1 MRRNEILPIIFGMNP
16 PSKEVIIRKGKPN
29 WGGYDLFILHT
40 EFNEG
45 VESGAMVTNE
55 DVKKRFGIAAQLH
68 FRDLDS
74 MKKFGEM
81 IVEAERK
88 FEHDTPSKD

>member
-1 MRRNEILPIIFGMNP
+1 MRKKEILPIIFGMNP
-16 PSKEVIIRKGKPN
+16 PTKEVIIRKGEAN

-45 VESGAMVTNE
+45 VERGAIVTSK
-55 DVKKRFGIAAQLH
+55 DIKKRFGIAAQLH

-88 FEHDTPSKD
+88 FEHDTQSKD